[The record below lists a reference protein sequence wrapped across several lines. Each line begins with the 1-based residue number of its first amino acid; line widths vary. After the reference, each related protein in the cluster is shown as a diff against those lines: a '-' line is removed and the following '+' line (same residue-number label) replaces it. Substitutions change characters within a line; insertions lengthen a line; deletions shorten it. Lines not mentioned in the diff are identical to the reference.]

1 MFKLILMIARVF
13 VKEPCSLH
21 REIINRSHGKRSSW
35 DHSSSELLELYEYLA
50 VLAKKRTRA
59 GTLNFKE
66 VSTLMK
72 HPTTSLNFFRDRKIQ
87 LNDLERFRLIIKKG

>member
-50 VLAKKRTRA
+50 VLTKKRTRV
-59 GTLNFKE
+59 GTLNYKE
-66 VSTLMK
+66 FSTLVK
-72 HPTTSLNFFRDRKIQ
+72 HPTTSLNFFRDRKIP
-87 LNDLERFRLIIKKG
+87 LNDLERFRLTIKKG

>member
-1 MFKLILMIARVF
+1 MFKFILMLARVF

-35 DHSSSELLELYEYLA
+35 GHSSSELLELYEYLA
-50 VLAKKRTRA
+50 VLTKKRTRA

-72 HPTTSLNFFRDRKIQ
+72 HPTTSLNFFRDRKIP
-87 LNDLERFRLIIKKG
+87 LNDLERFRLTIKKG